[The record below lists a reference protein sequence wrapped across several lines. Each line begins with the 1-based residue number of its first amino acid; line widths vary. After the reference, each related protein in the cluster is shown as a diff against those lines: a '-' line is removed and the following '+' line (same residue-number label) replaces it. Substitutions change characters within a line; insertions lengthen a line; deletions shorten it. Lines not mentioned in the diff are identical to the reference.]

1 MRASTIFLSGVAF
14 AGAALSLWLAIELRT
29 ERARADAL
37 SVRLQENSVPMPM
50 PLSTPAPEPARP
62 LRARDEPP
70 PTRSPAAAVTSSNDS
85 LSRPAR
91 RVPATSEEW
100 MQRQRQ
106 LMNDPQYREAWYEQQ
121 RLQMTARRDKIK
133 EYLQLTDEQA
143 DAIIDLNIDRML
155 TWQFQTAPDP
165 ANQEEMRERRE
176 RAEEAQRVE
185 ESRLREVLG
194 DSKFAQYQEYLASS
208 PSRQQVSRL
217 QSELSGA
224 DALRD
229 DQIEPLIA
237 AMHAEQTRMTKDL
250 QAFHKSLSWE
260 NDASAAMQKMSER
273 QTEEMKAFH
282 ARLRKAAG
290 GILSFSQLEQLDVM
304 LERDV
309 ARHKAQERMQR
320 IQQKWDTPAEMAAS
334 PR

>member
-1 MRASTIFLSGVAF
+1 MRSPTIILAGAAF
-14 AGAALSLWLAIELRT
+14 AGAALSLWLALELRT

-37 SVRLQENSVPMPM
+37 STRLQEKLAPVSVPV
-50 PLSTPAPEPARP
+50 PAREPVQP
-62 LRARDEPP
+62 LPARDEPS
-70 PTRSPAAAVTSSNDS
+70 PTRSPAAAIVSSNDPV
-85 LSRPAR
+85 SRPAR
-91 RVPATSEEW
+91 RIPATSEEW

-121 RLQMTARRDKIK
+121 RLQMTGRRDKLK
-133 EYLQLTDEQA
+133 EFLQLTDEQA
-143 DAIIDLNIDRML
+143 NAIIDLNIDRML

-165 ANQEEMRERRE
+165 ANQDEMRERRE

-185 ESRLREVLG
+185 ESRLRELLG
-194 DSKFAQYQEYLASS
+194 DSKFAQYQEYLESS
-208 PSRQQVSRL
+208 PSRQQVGRF

-229 DQIEPLIA
+229 DQIEPLVA
-237 AMHAEQTRMTKDL
+237 AMHAEHTRMTKDL

-260 NDASAAMQKMSER
+260 GDGSAAMQKMSER
-273 QTEEMKAFH
+273 QTEEMKASH

-290 GILSFSQLEQLDVM
+290 GILTLGQIEQLEAM

-320 IQQKWDTPAEMAAS
+320 IQQKYEPPAGAS
-334 PR
+334 ASQR

>member
-1 MRASTIFLSGVAF
+1 MRTSTILLSGVAF

-37 SVRLQENSVPMPM
+37 SKRLQEKSVPV
-50 PLSTPAPEPARP
+50 SVPAPVREPARP
-62 LRARDEPP
+62 LPARDEPP
-70 PTRSPAAAVTSSNDS
+70 PTRSPAAADASSNDS
-85 LSRPAR
+85 VSRPAR
-91 RVPATSEEW
+91 RIPATSEEW

-121 RLQMTARRDKIK
+121 RLQMTGRRDRIQ
-133 EYLQLTDEQA
+133 EYFQLTDEQA
-143 DAIIDLNIDRML
+143 NAIIDLSIDRML

-229 DQIEPLIA
+229 DQVEPLIA

-260 NDASAAMQKMSER
+260 GDASAAMQKMSER
-273 QTEEMKAFH
+273 QTEEMKASH

-290 GILSFSQLEQLDVM
+290 GILSFSQLEQLDAM

-320 IQQKWDTPAEMAAS
+320 IQQKLDPPVEMAAS